1 MDILPYLVSG
11 LVLAFL
17 ALQFYPYFKLK
28 ASRGQIA
35 PVLDETLNVEQQK
48 QPRMLY
54 YFMSPRCGMCKNI
67 TPIVDQLAT
76 ERNDVI
82 RIDASE
88 KPEIARQFKIM
99 GTPAFVL
106 VNNGIVEKVKL
117 GGMTRNKILK
127 MLDSENP

>member
-1 MDILPYLVSG
+1 MHYSLYLVSG

-17 ALQFYPYFKLK
+17 AFQFYPYFKLK
-28 ASRGQIA
+28 ASRGQAA
-35 PVLDETLNVEQQK
+35 PALNEALNTEQMAQS
-48 QPRMLY
+48 RMLF
-54 YFMSPRCGMCKNI
+54 YFMAPQCGMCKNI

-88 KPEIARQFKIM
+88 KPEIAHQFKIM

-106 VNNGIVEKVKL
+106 VNNGMIEKVKL
-117 GGMTRNKILK
+117 GGMSRRKILK
-127 MLDSENP
+127 ILESG